1 MYYTYI
7 IRCTD
12 NTLYTGITTD
22 PARRLG
28 EHLSKSSGGAKY
40 TRSHRPMRFEAIWSS
55 CDRSLASKLEYRIKR
70 ISRSDK
76 EALICGDLEL
86 GELLGGTLECDLYS
100 RVGADDLLN
109 F

>member
-7 IRCTD
+7 IRCKD

-22 PARRLG
+22 PARRLR
-28 EHLSKSSGGAKY
+28 EHRSGSGSGAKY
-40 TRSHRPMRFEAIWSS
+40 TRSHSAMRFEAMWSS
-55 CDRSLASKLEYRIKR
+55 CDRSLASKLECRIKR
-70 ISRSDK
+70 LSRIDK
-76 EALICGDLEL
+76 EALICHDAEL
-86 GELLGGTLECDLYS
+86 GTLFGVTLECELYS